1 MKTTM
6 DTTKKSNRVTG
17 WGIIVFLTCCLCAAG
32 NARAAG
38 TLAGTTVT
46 SSVSV
51 SYILGGAALIAVAGN
66 SFVVDQVVNMTVT
79 KNSDMSAAPNQQNVP
94 LSFRV
99 TNTGNAAQRYA
110 LQPVSKATNS
120 WTMNNVRLYRDNNSN
135 GSWDAGDTL
144 YADAGTFGDL
154 QPDASITVLIV
165 ADTPNSVVSGQF
177 AAYDLVA
184 TAVNAG
190 TLNVSVQTAGPNNA
204 GVDIVFLDS
213 AGSAAGDV
221 SRDGKHSASG
231 TYTVSVVAPAVS
243 LTKTVT
249 VIDQWGGHQPI
260 PGSTLRYTITAT
272 ASGTANNVVVIDT
285 LPANTSYIPN
295 TLKLNNAALTDA
307 ADADAGDAGGTTA
320 DTVTVKLGNLTGASL
335 MQTITFDVK
344 IK

>member
-1 MKTTM
+1 MTM
-6 DTTKKSNRVTG
+6 DTTKKSNHLTV
-17 WGIIVFLTCCLCAAG
+17 WGIIAFLICCLLTAG

-38 TLAGTTVT
+38 TPAGTTIT
-46 SSVSV
+46 STVSV
-51 SYILGGAALIAVAGN
+51 SYNLGGEALTAVVGY
-66 SFVVDQVVNMTVT
+66 SFVADQVVNMTVT
-79 KNSDMSAAPNQQNVP
+79 KNSDMSAAPNQTNVP

-110 LQPVSKATNS
+110 LQAVSKATTS
-120 WTMNNVRLYRDNNSN
+120 WTMNNVRLYRDNNNS
-135 GSWDAGDTL
+135 GSWDTGDTL

-154 QPDASITVLIV
+154 QPDASIIVLIV
-165 ADTPNSVVSGQF
+165 ADTPNSVVSGQT

-190 TLNVSVQTAGPNNA
+190 TLNVSVQTAGPNTA
-204 GVDIVFLDS
+204 GVDTVFVDS

-221 SRDGKHSASG
+221 PRDGKHSASG

-243 LTKTVT
+243 LNKTVT

-260 PGSTLRYTITAT
+260 PGATLRYTITAT
-272 ASGTANNVVVIDT
+272 ASGTANNVVVIDP
-285 LPANTSYIPN
+285 LPANTAIIPN
-295 TLKLNNAALTDA
+295 TLKLNNATLTDA
-307 ADADAGDAGGTTA
+307 ADTDAGDVGGTTA
-320 DTVTVKLGNLTGASL
+320 DTVTVKLGNLTSASL

>member
-1 MKTTM
+1 MTM
-6 DTTKKSNRVTG
+6 VTTKKSNHSTG
-17 WGIIVFLTCCLCAAG
+17 WGIIVFLTYCLLTAG

-38 TLAGTTVT
+38 TPAGTTI
-46 SSVSV
+46 SSNVSV
-51 SYILGGAALIAVAGN
+51 SYNLGGAALTAVAAH
-66 SFVVDQVVNMTVT
+66 SFVVDQVVNVTVT

-94 LSFRV
+94 LTFRV

-110 LQPVSKATNS
+110 LQAVSKATNS

-135 GSWDAGDTL
+135 GSWDTGDTL
-144 YADAGTFGDL
+144 YADAGTFGDV

-165 ADTPNSVVSGQF
+165 ADTPTSAVNGQTS
-177 AAYDLVA
+177 AYDLVA

-204 GVDIVFLDS
+204 GVDTVFVDS

-221 SRDGKHSASG
+221 ARDGKHSASG

-243 LTKTVT
+243 LNKTVT

-260 PGSTLRYTITAT
+260 PGATLRYTITAT
-272 ASGTANNVVVIDT
+272 ASGTANNVVVIDP
-285 LPANTSYIPN
+285 LPANTAIIPN
-295 TLKLNNAALTDA
+295 TLKLNNATLTDA
-307 ADADAGDAGGTTA
+307 ADTDAGDVGGTTA
-320 DTVTVKLGNLTGASL
+320 DTVTVKLGNLTSASL

-344 IK
+344 IQ